1 MKSTRRVISV
11 SLAVAAMIG
20 MAGCGGGTAQE
31 EHPTSIKIWHYEE
44 ATTAQAKAWDK
55 AISIFEKE
63 TGVKVD
69 FEKKAFEQIRQN
81 ASQILNSDDAPD
93 VMEYNKGNATAG
105 LLASQ
110 GLLTN
115 LNDYVSKYGWDK
127 IVTGSLADTGKYD
140 ERGVMGSGDW
150 YGITNYGEDCLLY
163 FNEDMFKKYGIAI
176 PTTFD
181 ELENAMA
188 KFKENGVT
196 AFSAGSA
203 EYPTQH
209 LWWQLVL
216 SKADDKFIKAYE
228 MYDGKVKAE
237 DAGQNFMTGVNPI
250 FFSGTWWHARFK
262 GEAAGLHVA
271 YAKFP
276 DTKKI
281 VGSSGNIW
289 VIPEKSAKKDLAAKF
304 INITLSDEVQ
314 NYMAEQ
320 GGLAIHADTNSIKDE
335 ETKQFVAQFD
345 EAVKENQ
352 LGFYPDWPTST
363 FYDEINASLQELING
378 TADVKKVLG
387 QMKEN
392 YDKGLEASGITAK

>member
-1 MKSTRRVISV
+1 VTYATEKIKEWVDKGYISKD
-11 SLAVAAMIG
+11 S
-20 MAGCGGGTAQE
+20 
-31 EHPTSIKIWHYEE
+31 
-44 ATTAQAKAWDK
+44 
-55 AISIFEKE
+55 
-63 TGVKVD
+63 
-69 FEKKAFEQIRQN
+69 
-81 ASQILNSDDAPD
+81 
-93 VMEYNKGNATAG
+93 
-105 LLASQ
+105 
-110 GLLTN
+110 TN
-115 LNDYVSKYGWDK
+115 L
-127 IVTGSLADTGKYD
+127 
-140 ERGVMGSGDW
+140 
-150 YGITNYGEDCLLY
+150 
-163 FNEDMFKKYGIAI
+163 
-176 PTTFD
+176 
-181 ELENAMA
+181 
-188 KFKENGVT
+188 
-196 AFSAGSA
+196 
-203 EYPTQH
+203 
-209 LWWQLVL
+209 
-216 SKADDKFIKAYE
+216 
-228 MYDGKVKAE
+228 KAE